1 MATMRAAQVGRPG
14 GDLEFVAREIPEP
27 ARGQVRIKVEACGI
41 CHSDALVKQGHLPG
55 VVYPRVPGHEIA
67 GSIDKVGP
75 EVTRWAKGERVG
87 VGWHG
92 GHCFGCGACRAGD
105 YVNCE
110 NGLVTGASFDGG
122 YAEYAVVPQE
132 ALARIPDGLRAAE
145 AAPLMCAG
153 ITTYNALRHSGAR
166 GGDLVAIQGI
176 GGLGHLG
183 VQFARK
189 MGFRT
194 VAISSGRDKED
205 LARKLGADVYID
217 SASEE
222 PARTLLKL
230 GGARVALATAPHS
243 GAISALTDGLA
254 PNGTLMIVGAAAE
267 PIQVSP
273 IQLIRGRKSI
283 RGWASG
289 HPADSEE
296 TMKFA
301 VLTGV
306 RPMIETYPLARAAQA
321 LERMMT
327 NKARFRVVLRMED

>member
-1 MATMRAAQVGRPG
+1 
-14 GDLEFVAREIPEP
+14 
-27 ARGQVRIKVEACGI
+27 
-41 CHSDALVKQGHLPG
+41 
-55 VVYPRVPGHEIA
+55 
-67 GSIDKVGP
+67 
-75 EVTRWAKGERVG
+75 
-87 VGWHG
+87 
-92 GHCFGCGACRAGD
+92 
-105 YVNCE
+105 
-110 NGLVTGASFDGG
+110 
-122 YAEYAVVPQE
+122 
-132 ALARIPDGLRAAE
+132 
-145 AAPLMCAG
+145 
-153 ITTYNALRHSGAR
+153 
-166 GGDLVAIQGI
+166 
-176 GGLGHLG
+176 
-183 VQFARK
+183 
-189 MGFRT
+189 
-194 VAISSGRDKED
+194 
-205 LARKLGADVYID
+205 
-217 SASEE
+217 
-222 PARTLLKL
+222 
-230 GGARVALATAPHS
+230 VALATAPHS